1 MEFFSNL
8 DSEKLNT
15 FVDKVKKKFFQDPT
29 YSLKII
35 IDWLSSK
42 NIPYTFSSS
51 RVDNSCLYQTGVR
64 ITINNQEISIQTHP
78 SIAGW
83 AFAETLVV
91 NNMLSDTRH
100 KTPEDL
106 FSYLESLESTETKQK
121 ED

>member
-1 MEFFSNL
+1 MEFFSTL

-15 FVDKVKKKFFQDPT
+15 LVDKVKKNFFQDPT

-35 IDWLSSK
+35 IDWLDIK
-42 NIPYTFSSS
+42 NIPYTFASS

-64 ITINNQEISIQTHP
+64 VKIKNQEISIQTHP
-78 SIAGW
+78 SVAGW
-83 AFAETLVV
+83 AFAETLNVS
-91 NNMLSDTRH
+91 NMLSDTRH

-106 FSYLESLESTETKQK
+106 FSYLEKLENAENK